1 MSSARAYLSNLI
13 AIQRPKP
20 LMMAIWLFSLV
31 AYGVLLLKLRMFL
44 TLAIVIGIGVLALTV
59 FNPEVATLAVMFVL
73 YANFAAIASQSYGV
87 PKPIAAAMAL
97 PLAVPLLTYVLIRR
111 QRLIVDR
118 GLVLMLVFLVC
129 LLTSSFLAK
138 DVMVALRWIGEFLIE
153 GLVLYFLVINVV
165 RRLTTLRR
173 VIWSLLLA
181 GSLMGGVSLFW
192 ELTGPHTQRGTRNH
206 DEDQANEGQASGGL
220 AQEKG
225 QFAVDESRGETVVRT
240 RSTGLIGEPNRYAQ
254 VMLVLL
260 PLAIFQFWGERSR
273 FLRLLAACATGLIL
287 IGILLSFSRMGFLA
301 IVLLILTMTFMR
313 HLRLY
318 QVLSVALVFLL
329 LIVVAA
335 PDYVVRIASMSRL
348 GGLFSNTTAR
358 PDNAVLGR
366 VAQQLA
372 ALKVFLGHPILGVGP
387 GHFAP
392 FYSTQLVN
400 SLSLIHQER
409 GFRAHNLYLEIAA
422 ETGLIGLATFMAIV
436 LVTMRRLWQL
446 RARWTR
452 SYPDLANLATAFFL
466 SLIVYLGT
474 GLFLHLSY
482 SRYFWLLMALSSA
495 AVRTIGLEAQQ
506 RVARPEPGNGNL
518 APSSRP

>member
-31 AYGVLLLKLRMFL
+31 AYGVLLLKLGMFL

-192 ELTGPHTQRGTRNH
+192 ELTGPHIQRGTLNH
-206 DEDQANEGQASGGL
+206 DED
-220 AQEKG
+220 
-225 QFAVDESRGETVVRT
+225 
-240 RSTGLIGEPNRYAQ
+240 
-254 VMLVLL
+254 
-260 PLAIFQFWGERSR
+260 
-273 FLRLLAACATGLIL
+273 
-287 IGILLSFSRMGFLA
+287 
-301 IVLLILTMTFMR
+301 
-313 HLRLY
+313 
-318 QVLSVALVFLL
+318 
-329 LIVVAA
+329 
-335 PDYVVRIASMSRL
+335 
-348 GGLFSNTTAR
+348 
-358 PDNAVLGR
+358 
-366 VAQQLA
+366 
-372 ALKVFLGHPILGVGP
+372 
-387 GHFAP
+387 
-392 FYSTQLVN
+392 
-400 SLSLIHQER
+400 
-409 GFRAHNLYLEIAA
+409 
-422 ETGLIGLATFMAIV
+422 
-436 LVTMRRLWQL
+436 
-446 RARWTR
+446 
-452 SYPDLANLATAFFL
+452 
-466 SLIVYLGT
+466 
-474 GLFLHLSY
+474 
-482 SRYFWLLMALSSA
+482 
-495 AVRTIGLEAQQ
+495 
-506 RVARPEPGNGNL
+506 
-518 APSSRP
+518 